1 MVVWSFFVIGNW
13 EFLCSIGKIPLHTA
27 APPAK
32 SIMVT
37 RGPQNGQWGVQRGL
51 TIGSAAGRAACYKKR
66 YSVLSFLLI
75 KDWIPYQVKA
85 TRDFIPFSKGM
96 EQIFPLICY
105 IFLESDP
112 SI

>member
-1 MVVWSFFVIGNW
+1 MEIRLTRLGNFHARL
-13 EFLCSIGKIPLHTA
+13 EKSHYT
-27 APPAK
+27 PPAK

-37 RGPQNGQWGVQRGL
+37 RGPQNGQRGVQRGL
-51 TIGSAAGRAACYKKR
+51 TIGSAAGRAARYKKR

-96 EQIFPLICY
+96 
-105 IFLESDP
+105 
-112 SI
+112 

>member
-1 MVVWSFFVIGNW
+1 MVVWGFFVIGNW

-27 APPAK
+27 AK

-37 RGPQNGQWGVQRGL
+37 RGPQNGQRGVQRGL
-51 TIGSAAGRAACYKKR
+51 TIGSAAGRAARYKKR

-96 EQIFPLICY
+96 
-105 IFLESDP
+105 
-112 SI
+112 

>member
-1 MVVWSFFVIGNW
+1 MVVWGFFVIGNW
-13 EFLCSIGKIPLHTA
+13 EFLCSIGKISLHTACNA

-37 RGPQNGQWGVQRGL
+37 RGPQNGQRGVQRGL
-51 TIGSAAGRAACYKKR
+51 TIGSAVGRAARYKKR

-96 EQIFPLICY
+96 
-105 IFLESDP
+105 
-112 SI
+112 

>member
-1 MVVWSFFVIGNW
+1 MMVVWGFFVIGNW

-27 APPAK
+27 CNAAMPAK
-32 SIMVT
+32 SMVT
-37 RGPQNGQWGVQRGL
+37 RGPPNGHRGVQRVL

-85 TRDFIPFSKGM
+85 TRDFFPFSKGM
-96 EQIFPLICY
+96 
-105 IFLESDP
+105 
-112 SI
+112 